1 MEITLG
7 NWIIYEIL
15 FYPGIL
21 KESGREK
28 LCFFRF
34 SCVDC
39 FFFLF
44 AGRKKRSRNCVSI
57 KFLFYSIRDACIFF
71 FFCYEKREGEH
82 RTFLKG
88 IFPFHFSARK
98 FSHFLD
104 ISMTSL
110 LLVYNFVIN

>member
-21 KESGREK
+21 KESRREN
-28 LCFFRF
+28 LCFFPVLIVFF
-34 SCVDC
+34 S
-39 FFFLF
+39 LF
-44 AGRKKRSRNCVSI
+44 AGRKERSRNCVSI
-57 KFLFYSIRDACIFF
+57 KFLFYSIRDACIFP
-71 FFCYEKREGEH
+71 FFCYEKREGGH